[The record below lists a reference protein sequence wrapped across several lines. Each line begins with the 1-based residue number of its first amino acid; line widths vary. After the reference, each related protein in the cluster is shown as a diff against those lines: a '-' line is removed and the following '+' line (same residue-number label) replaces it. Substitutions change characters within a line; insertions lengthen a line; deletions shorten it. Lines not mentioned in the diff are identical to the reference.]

1 MHFQTDEQ
9 LNEYLTATFDTE
21 GQDIIIMDGYPQA
34 VIAIVDDPHTGTVRL
49 VYSVEGIL
57 ECLINQGM
65 SYADAVEYYD
75 YNIERGL
82 TYLNQAGP
90 LLQYQGLPQ
99 NPVKP
104 KETPSKTPCKSK
116 TKSSTVRSKP
126 KGRS

>member
-1 MHFQTDEQ
+1 MHFQTDQE
-9 LNEYLTATFDTE
+9 LNDYLTATFDTE
-21 GQDIIIMDGYPQA
+21 GSEIIIMDGYPQA

-65 SYADAVEYYD
+65 SYLEAVEYYD

-82 TYLNQAGP
+82 CYLNKAGP

-99 NPVKP
+99 TPVKA
-104 KETPSKTPCKSK
+104 KETPSKTPCKTK
-116 TKSSTVRSKP
+116 TKSSKS